1 MRGAAVGFTARAGEA
16 LRRVLG
22 PGRGVCWD
30 VACGTGVHA
39 DTLRDLGWTVVGSD
53 VSAGQLRHAGP
64 RLPVFLADARTPP
77 VRPGSADAA
86 VAVLCHTDIEDYAG
100 VCAAAA
106 AAVRPGGRF
115 AHVGIHPCFSGAF
128 VDRSDPGRLVT
139 TPGYWRRERRWSGW
153 SAAGVRETRRRRPRS
168 AQRVDRGD
176 GCGRPG
182 PRLGVRGGRA
192 DTRRAGHRR
201 APPPPRLND
210 EPSPVI
216 VAAPSGSLRRGPV
229 PGATP
234 PGGPVDRRRET
245 RRWRRRWSH

>member
-1 MRGAAVGFTARAGEA
+1 VTVPADYDAIADWYEEWVRGAAVGFTARAGEA

-53 VSAGQLRHAGP
+53 VSAGQLRHAAP

-153 SAAGVRETRRRRPRS
+153 SAAGVRERVGAVHVPLSELIEAMVAAGLVLDSVCEVGEPTPDVLALGAHRPR
-168 AQRVDRGD
+168 
-176 GCGRPG
+176 
-182 PRLGVRGGRA
+182 RA
-192 DTRRAGHRR
+192 
-201 APPPPRLND
+201 
-210 EPSPVI
+210 
-216 VAAPSGSLRRGPV
+216 
-229 PGATP
+229 
-234 PGGPVDRRRET
+234 
-245 RRWRRRWSH
+245 